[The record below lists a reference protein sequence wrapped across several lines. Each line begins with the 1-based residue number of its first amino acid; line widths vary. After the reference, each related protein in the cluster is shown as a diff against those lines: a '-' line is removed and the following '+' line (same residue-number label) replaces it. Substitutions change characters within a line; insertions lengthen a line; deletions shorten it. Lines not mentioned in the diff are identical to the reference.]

1 MVQTSKLSK
10 TERDF
15 LLHCK
20 YLDQPRGLSINMDK
34 TDDINLDELNY
45 MLTLCTSLTIIISDL
60 EDRYRQ
66 IVFKTI
72 LRNLQLSNKTAKLY
86 SEHTRRYEFLLNMSI
101 RNYLK
106 HIDSA
111 EFLLLEDE
119 IRAGQHLKLMSRSLL
134 NLQRLKITEKYETG
148 RRGYGQQRA

>member
-1 MVQTSKLSK
+1 MIQTSKLSK

-20 YLDQPRGLSINMDK
+20 YLDQPRCLSINMDK

-45 MLTLCTSLTIIISDL
+45 MLALCTSLQITISDL

-72 LRNLQLSNKTAKLY
+72 LRNLHINNKTAKLY
-86 SEHTRRYEFLLNMSI
+86 SEHTRSYQFLSNMSI

-106 HIDSA
+106 QLDTA
-111 EFLLLEDE
+111 EFLLVDNEMWNG
-119 IRAGQHLKLMSRSLL
+119 GQDLKLMSRSLL
-134 NLQRLKITEKYETG
+134 NLQKLKITERYEIG
-148 RRGYGQQRA
+148 RRGNSQ